1 MCIRDSIFD
10 VKNVGRKKD
19 LNEVLGYFDVREK
32 DMWKLDVQQLM
43 IVEDMVKQMKK
54 DRKNFAKELGIE

>member
-1 MCIRDSIFD
+1 
-10 VKNVGRKKD
+10 
-19 LNEVLGYFDVREK
+19 
-32 DMWKLDVQQLM
+32 MWKLDVQQLM